1 MQAFLVLLRYDL
13 GQMSRSWIARA
24 WIALLVLPALFLVG
38 VAASENELASQT
50 MWAYIAAVLAP
61 LSWLAVSIYSASAVN
76 GESNVLAD
84 AILSKSVTRSEYLS
98 AKLVSRVGFTIA
110 IYFLVT
116 LPLAGLLARY
126 AAPDTTALGVLLALV
141 QVGAMLGFLAAAGIL
156 LSTLFRNSQ
165 LSILGVMAL
174 VLTSGPALQFLGLNA
189 MSVTAIL
196 TELPAT
202 LRGEASAWSALRTVL
217 FFGLLAVAAATA
229 ALWTF
234 RRKDL

>member
-13 GQMSRSWIARA
+13 GQMGRSWIVRA
-24 WIALLVLPALFLVG
+24 WIGLLVLPGLFLVG
-38 VAASENELASQT
+38 VAASENELASET
-50 MWAYIAAVLAP
+50 MWAYMAAVLAP

-98 AKLVSRVGFTIA
+98 AKLVSRVGLTVGV
-110 IYFLVT
+110 YFAVT
-116 LPLAGLLARY
+116 VPLALLLARY
-126 AAPDTTALGVLLALV
+126 AAPDTTALGLALALV
-141 QVGAMLGFLAAAGIL
+141 EVATMLAFLAAVGIL

-165 LSILGVMAL
+165 LSILSVMTL
-174 VLTSGPALQFLGLNA
+174 VLMSGAALQFLGMNA
-189 MSVTAIL
+189 MSVTSIL
-196 TELPAT
+196 TGLPET
-202 LRGEASAWSALRTVL
+202 LRGETSVWEALQVAS
-217 FFGLLAVAAATA
+217 FFTLLGAASGSG

>member
-13 GQMSRSWIARA
+13 GQMGRSWIARA

-50 MWAYIAAVLAP
+50 MWAYMAAVLAP

-98 AKLVSRVGFTIA
+98 AKLVSRVGFTVA

-116 LPLAGLLARY
+116 VPLASLLARY
-126 AAPDTTALGVLLALV
+126 AAPDTTVLGVIFALV
-141 QVGAMLGFLAAAGIL
+141 QVGVMLGFLATAGIL
-156 LSTLFRNSQ
+156 LSTLFKNSQ

-174 VLTSGPALQFLGLNA
+174 VLTSGAALQFLGLDS
-189 MSVTAIL
+189 MSVTAII
-196 TELPAT
+196 TDLPIT
-202 LRGEASAWSALRTVL
+202 LRGEASAWSSLRVVI
-217 FFGLLAVAAATA
+217 FFGLLAATA
-229 ALWTF
+229 GSTALWTF